1 MDLFDRS
8 TTEKRFYIPREVKEE
23 DLLDDRYKKKSK
35 LAYIL
40 HQIIYLSTFAPGYWE
55 RDFVPL
61 YSKSLLKILGHR
73 YRKYLDW
80 LLGQDIIVDG
90 KKGSTVSHTS
100 NEYAIAPEYR
110 DDWTYWK
117 CRDEDLIRRIRE
129 YTFEQKDAHRFWKS
143 QPYIHLRRGLEKTD
157 IDALNAQVWIERQD
171 LTDGQKRYYR
181 ACVENIHE
189 GTNTVSLNPTNNRIQ
204 TPITSMAKELRS
216 FLRLDGH
223 SRLVE
228 LDITNSQPFFLALLV
243 AECVSR
249 SGGTE
254 DGKQRKARSTY
265 VLYPERRIDYDTQGG
280 YITDTR
286 RGRIYER
293 IAEENGLTREEAK
306 SRCFEVLFSHPS
318 HYQNRKQQFASVY
331 PEVFDFCVDYKREH
345 GYRQLSIRLQQMEA
359 EVMEEV
365 CLELHQRGIDVLTVF
380 DSIIVKEQDAEEAQ
394 EVFGNAFGE
403 LEPEIEV
410 EKRSSKKRAEMG
422 TNLAPDRPA
431 SAQSGADRKRR
442 ASQRLA
448 KARPERF
455 RTPQNGSKDAL

>member
-1 MDLFDRS
+1 MELFDRS

-23 DLLDDRYKKKSK
+23 DLLDDRYKKRSK

-61 YSKSLLKILGHR
+61 YSKSLLKILGRR

-80 LLGQDIIVDG
+80 LLGRGIIVEG
-90 KKGSTVSHTS
+90 KKGSTASHSS
-100 NEYAIAPEYR
+100 NEYALAPEYR
-110 DDWTYWK
+110 DDWTYWT
-117 CRDEDLIRRIRE
+117 CRDEKLIGRIRE
-129 YTFEQKDAHRFWKS
+129 YTFDQKDAHLFWKR
-143 QPYIHLRRGLEKTD
+143 QPFVHLRQGLEKTE
-157 IDALNAQVWIERQD
+157 IDALNSQVWIERQD

-189 GTNTVSLNPTNNRIQ
+189 GTNTVSLNPTNNRVQ
-204 TPITSMAKELRS
+204 TPITSMAKELRR

-243 AECVSR
+243 AECVSGR
-249 SGGTE
+249 DGTE
-254 DGKQRKARSTY
+254 DGGQHEARSTY
-265 VLYPERRIDYDTQGG
+265 VLHPEQSIGRDTQGG
-280 YITDTR
+280 YIEDAR

-306 SRCFEVLFSHPS
+306 SRCFEVLFSHPT

-331 PEVFDFCVDYKREH
+331 PEVFDFCVDYKRKH
-345 GYRQLSIRLQQMEA
+345 GYRQPSIRLQQMEA

-365 CLELHQRGIDVLTVF
+365 CLELHRRGIDVLTVF
-380 DSIIVKEQDAEEAQ
+380 DSIIVKEQDAEEAR
-394 EVFGNAFGE
+394 EVFGNAFGGM
-403 LEPEIEV
+403 EPAIEA
-410 EKRSSKKRAEMG
+410 EKRSSKPPTEAGTSAYRECPETAE
-422 TNLAPDRPA
+422 
-431 SAQSGADRKRR
+431 SGAKRKRR
-442 ASQRLA
+442 ALHR
-448 KARPERF
+448 
-455 RTPQNGSKDAL
+455 